1 MLVRRYERIKMAH
14 DEEGP
19 IFQNSDDEEDSHKR
33 YVNEDGCKLAFT
45 TV

>member
-19 IFQNSDDEEDSHKR
+19 IFQNSDDEEDSFSR
-33 YVNEDGCKLAFT
+33 WGGLAQT
-45 TV
+45 LC